1 MDTRDPYGT
10 AHTASITS
18 VQCTVFQR
26 KLTVP
31 LHFEEELSF
40 STLHL
45 DIFPVGEDL
54 SVLLYGGDKPHIG
67 CTVLAVPRLSL
78 SGDGSVSCTSSVINL
93 TGHKDEQI
101 CRYAAEALCKRYQTA
116 VSCAGGFHVDGITS
130 GQIRELMEK
139 LDVILGKCTV

>member
-1 MDTRDPYGT
+1 MKNDGSIGAAHIKDT
-10 AHTASITS
+10 ALQHNLS
-18 VQCTVFQR
+18 VPSH
-26 KLTVP
+26 L
-31 LHFEEELSF
+31 EEKLSF
-40 STLHL
+40 STLYL

-101 CRYAAEALCKRYQTA
+101 CRYTAETLCKNYQAA
-116 VSCAGGFHVDGITS
+116 VSCTGGFHVDGITS
-130 GQIRELMEK
+130 DQIRELMEK
-139 LDVILGKCTV
+139 LDVILRKCSV

>member
-1 MDTRDPYGT
+1 MQTLRTDGSLL
-10 AHTASITS
+10 H
-18 VQCTVFQR
+18 
-26 KLTVP
+26 VP
-31 LHFEEELSF
+31 AAPMHFEEKLSF

-101 CRYAAEALCKRYQTA
+101 CRYTAETLCKNYQAA
-116 VSCAGGFHVDGITS
+116 VSCTGGFHVDGITS
-130 GQIRELMEK
+130 DQIRELMEK
-139 LDVILGKCTV
+139 LDVILRKCSV